1 MKRLAA
7 ALLFSLAPLAAQA
20 ADCLQG
26 KAIYGDADGAYELR
40 FSPVGSES
48 ATTSNRFDVVA
59 LKTDLK
65 LEGFVMLS
73 GDPERANGMVMHN
86 CPEGDVTGDDLAACM
101 IWQGVVYSVSSAG
114 KIDLLPAETA
124 VAAPQLLLPDF
135 GPAVKA
141 SSTGE
146 KLTVAP
152 WDVFAFKGCAA

>member
-1 MKRLAA
+1 MKRVTAA
-7 ALLFSLAPLAAQA
+7 VLLSLAPLAAQA
-20 ADCLQG
+20 SDCPQSR
-26 KAIYGDADGAYELR
+26 AIYGDADGAYELR
-40 FSPVGSES
+40 FAPVDAES

-59 LKTDLK
+59 LKADIK

-124 VAAPQLLLPDF
+124 VAAQQLLLPDF

-141 SSTGE
+141 SSIGD

>member
-1 MKRLAA
+1 MKRVTAA
-7 ALLFSLAPLAAQA
+7 VLLSLTPLAAQA
-20 ADCLQG
+20 ADCQQSR
-26 KAIYGDADGAYELR
+26 AIYGDADGAYELR
-40 FSPVGSES
+40 FAPVDAES

-59 LKTDLK
+59 LKADIK

-101 IWQGVVYSVSSAG
+101 IWQGVVYSISSAG

-124 VAAPQLLLPDF
+124 VAAQQLLLPDF

-141 SSTGE
+141 SSIGD

>member
-1 MKRLAA
+1 MKRVTAA
-7 ALLFSLAPLAAQA
+7 VLLSLAPFAAQA
-20 ADCLQG
+20 ADCPQSR
-26 KAIYGDADGAYELR
+26 AIYGDADGAYELR
-40 FSPVGSES
+40 FAPVAAES

-59 LKTDLK
+59 LKADIK

-124 VAAPQLLLPDF
+124 VAAQQLLLPDF

-141 SSTGE
+141 SSIGD
-146 KLTVAP
+146 KLAVAP

>member
-1 MKRLAA
+1 MKRVTAA
-7 ALLFSLAPLAAQA
+7 VLLSLAPLAAQA
-20 ADCLQG
+20 ADCQQNR
-26 KAIYGDADGAYELR
+26 AIYGDADGAYELR
-40 FSPVGSES
+40 FAPVDAES

-59 LKTDLK
+59 LKADIK

-124 VAAPQLLLPDF
+124 VAAQQLLLPDF
-135 GPAVKA
+135 GPGVMA
-141 SSTGE
+141 SSIGD
-146 KLTVAP
+146 KLAVAP
-152 WDVFAFKGCAA
+152 WDVFAFKRCAA